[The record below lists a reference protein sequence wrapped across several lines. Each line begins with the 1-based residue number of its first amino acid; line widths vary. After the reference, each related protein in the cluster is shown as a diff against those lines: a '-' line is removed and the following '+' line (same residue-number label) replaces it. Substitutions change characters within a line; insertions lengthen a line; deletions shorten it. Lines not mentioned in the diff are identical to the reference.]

1 MREDV
6 AAVRFLAGEVESA
19 DNVSL
24 VFCGPSFVKRYSR
37 TEGAFSPFT
46 TLPAKHKNVPF
57 AELTILSYSLLAP
70 KLGGSLSSSL
80 IGSLL
85 EIITAPVR
93 AWLNACFADSDTLGL
108 ALFE

>member
-6 AAVRFLAGEVESA
+6 AAVRFLADEVESA
-19 DNVSL
+19 DDVSL
-24 VFCGPSFVKRYSR
+24 TFWGPSFVKRYSR
-37 TEGAFSPFT
+37 TDGTFPPFT

-57 AELTILSYSLLAP
+57 AELTILSYSRLAP
-70 KLGGSLSSSL
+70 KLGGSLSSFL

-93 AWLNACFADSDTLGL
+93 AWLNAFLADSDTLGVSV
-108 ALFE
+108 FE